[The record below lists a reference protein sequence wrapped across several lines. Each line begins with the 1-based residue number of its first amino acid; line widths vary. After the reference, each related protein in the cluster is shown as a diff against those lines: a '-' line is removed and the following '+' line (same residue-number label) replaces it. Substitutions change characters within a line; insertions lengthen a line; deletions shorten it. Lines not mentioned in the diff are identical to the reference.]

1 MLASFVSRPY
11 NWHRFTAYESEAILS
26 EASEPRN
33 IDDEFAALV
42 ADLDT
47 QDSQLPKAVKIAIV
61 LTPLLDAQVLA
72 SFAALSEHECWAV
85 PSSTGAFAVKELVS
99 THEQWD
105 ISELVGGVDS
115 EPQEAADLAKDLS
128 RLTREGVVLLTA
140 DLATDVG
147 IETGLSG
154 QVTAR
159 RYENGQAGEELSAG
173 LIMSALDA
181 AVEDILFG
189 ITKVED
195 VPGAV
200 STSDPGVTQTVTDFK
215 KAASFRFFR
224 P

>member
-1 MLASFVSRPY
+1 M
-11 NWHRFTAYESEAILS
+11 S

-42 ADLDT
+42 ADLNT

-181 AVEDILFG
+181 GGGCARSRLHQR
-189 ITKVED
+189 
-195 VPGAV
+195 PRRH
-200 STSDPGVTQTVTDFK
+200 PNRNRLQ
-215 KAASFRFFR
+215 KAPSFRFFR
-224 P
+224 A